1 MKKLLLIF
9 FVIAGIFVQGQ
20 TLNITQVDEE
30 INNQI
35 FSGEWQQA
43 KSLVEQQIRIN
54 PEHPKYYFMKAY
66 MYYLSRYFA
75 NTGMSRDSTINI
87 VHYYSRMAI
96 KKGEQLEQTTEVKFY
111 IGCAYGYLT
120 RAHGMQQEWWS
131 AYWAA
136 SDCENYLEEVIEE
149 DPNFYDAYF
158 ELGVINYYPAVAVTG
173 FTSTIAW
180 VGGMSG
186 DRELGLKYLNNVAE
200 NGKLFKAEAI
210 IALALIYNNFENDL
224 STSAKYYTNL
234 LEIYPGNNL
243 ATAQKQRIDFTLFI
257 DEKGVDYFLKNFDSL
272 KDEYNID
279 DPTDLNILGYYFMN
293 LERYDEAQAI
303 LKFNLELYP
312 NIANCYDSLA
322 ECFMNRHKNDE
333 AIKYYKLAYEKLPAD
348 TTANEEFKEFLRT
361 NIEERLEELGAGIRS

>member
-9 FVIAGIFVQGQ
+9 FVIAGIFVQGK

-43 KSLVEQQIRIN
+43 KMLIEKQIRKN

-66 MYYLSRYFA
+66 MFYLSRYFTD
-75 NTGMSRDSTINI
+75 TGMSRDSTINI

-96 KKGEQLEQTTEVKFY
+96 KKGEQLEQTTEIKFY
-111 IGCAYGYLT
+111 IGSAYGYLA
-120 RAHGMQQEWWS
+120 RAHGMRQEWWS

-180 VGGMSG
+180 IGGMSG
-186 DRELGLKYLNNVAE
+186 DRELGLEYLNLVADK
-200 NGKLFKAEAI
+200 GKLFKAEAN
-210 IALALIYNNFENDL
+210 IALGLIYNAFENDL
-224 STSAKYYTNL
+224 TTSADYYGRVV
-234 LEIYPGNNL
+234 EKHPENNF
-243 ATAQKQRIDFTLFI
+243 AVTQKQRIDFTLFI
-257 DEKGVDYFLKNFDSL
+257 DEKGVDHFIQNFNTLKV
-272 KDEYNID
+272 EYNID
-279 DPTDLNILGYYFMN
+279 DPNDLNILGYNLMN
-293 LERYDEAQAI
+293 RERIDDALAI
-303 LKFNLELYP
+303 FKFNLELYP
-312 NIANCYDSLA
+312 HVANCYDSLA
-322 ECFMNRHKNDE
+322 ECFVNRNENEE
-333 AIKYYKLAYEKLPAD
+333 AIKYYKLAYEKNPSD
-348 TTANEEFKEFLRT
+348 TTTTEAYKEFLKT
-361 NIEERLEELGAGIRS
+361 NIEERLEELGANINS

>member
-20 TLNITQVDEE
+20 TLNITQVDED

-43 KSLVEQQIRIN
+43 KMLIEKQIREN

-75 NTGMSRDSTINI
+75 DTGMSRDSTINI

-111 IGCAYGYLT
+111 IGCAYGYLA
-120 RAHGMQQEWWS
+120 RAHGMRQEWWS

-136 SDCENYLEEVIEE
+136 SDCENYLEDVIEE

-173 FTSTIAW
+173 ITSTIAW
-180 VGGMSG
+180 IGGMSG
-186 DRELGLKYLNNVAE
+186 DRELGLQYLNNVAK
-200 NGKLFKAEAI
+200 NGKLFKAEAL
-210 IALALIYNNFENDL
+210 IALGLIYNNFENDL

-279 DPTDLNILGYYFMN
+279 DPTDLNVLGYYFMN
-293 LERYDEAQAI
+293 LERYDEALAI

-312 NIANCYDSLA
+312 QIANCYDSLA
-322 ECFMNRHKNDE
+322 ECFMNRHENDE

-348 TTANEEFKEFLRT
+348 TTANDEFKEFLRT
-361 NIEERLEELGAGIRS
+361 NIEEKLEELGDGISS

>member
-1 MKKLLLIF
+1 MKKFLLIF

-43 KSLVEQQIRIN
+43 KMLVEQQIRKN

-66 MYYLSRYFA
+66 MYYLSRYFTD
-75 NTGMSRDSTINI
+75 TGMSRDSTINV

-111 IGCAYGYLT
+111 IGSAYGYLA
-120 RAHGMQQEWWS
+120 RAHGMKQEWWS

-136 SDCENYLEEVIEE
+136 SDCENYLKEVIEE
-149 DPNFYDAYF
+149 DPNFHDAYF

-180 VGGMSG
+180 IGGMSG
-186 DRELGLKYLNNVAE
+186 DRELGLEYLNLVADK
-200 NGKLFKAEAI
+200 GKLFKAEAN
-210 IALALIYNNFENDL
+210 IALGLIYNAFENDL
-224 STSAKYYTNL
+224 TTSADYYGRVVEKYP
-234 LEIYPGNNL
+234 ENNF
-243 ATAQKQRIDFTLFI
+243 AITQKQRIDFTLFI
-257 DEKGVDYFLKNFDSL
+257 DENGVDHFLSDFDNL

-279 DPTDLNILGYYFMN
+279 DPTDLNILSYYFMN
-293 LERYDEAQAI
+293 LERYDEALAI
-303 LKFNLELYP
+303 LKFNLALYP
-312 NIANCYDSLA
+312 DVANCYDSLA
-322 ECFMNRHKNDE
+322 ECFMNRNENDQ

-348 TTANEEFKEFLRT
+348 TTANEQFREFLKT
-361 NIEERLEELGAGIRS
+361 NIEERLEELGANINS